1 MQIVS
6 SDLSKKQIETT
17 LHLQSTQS
25 NMMADPIRL
34 QQVFWNILTNAIKF
48 TPEKGKIL
56 IVTKNN
62 EAPASGHVRSITNN
76 NLQTTNN
83 VEQEQEHPQRCLIRI
98 EISDTGI
105 GIEPQVLA
113 NLFKPFEQGDPAITM
128 KYGGLGLGL
137 ALSKA
142 LVERHGGQLMAK
154 SKGEGL
160 GAKFIVEL
168 PVSSKKEEE
177 SVTKDCDDDDVQRTE
192 QRNARN
198 AQTTTTSLV
207 RERGQ
212 EAREEREEEEDEKQI
227 NSEKEQKNLIA
238 SFTSAPSSSSS
249 SSSSVLQEDQPQ
261 QITSDDD
268 YARLHHDD
276 DHHSGASGCKVKI
289 LLVEDNKCSQMI
301 LCRLLRKRL
310 GCDVWT
316 AASVGEAL
324 QVAENERGRFDLV
337 ISDLGLPDASGLD
350 LMPLLKQRYPALRG
364 MALTGFGMEED
375 MRRSKQAGFE
385 IHLTK
390 PVNFGTLE
398 KAIKQLLKSPQGPTK
413 PA

>member
-1 MQIVS
+1 
-6 SDLSKKQIETT
+6 
-17 LHLQSTQS
+17 
-25 NMMADPIRL
+25 MMADPIRL

-48 TPEKGKIL
+48 TPEQGKIL
-56 IVTKNN
+56 IVTKNSPNN
-62 EAPASGHVRSITNN
+62 EASTSGRVRSITNN
-76 NLQTTNN
+76 NPQITND
-83 VEQEQEHPQRCLIRI
+83 VGQEQEHPQRCWIRI

-113 NLFKPFEQGDPAITM
+113 NFFKPFEQGDPAITM

-142 LVERHGGQLMAK
+142 LVESHGGQLMAK

-168 PVSSKKEEE
+168 PVNSKKEEG
-177 SVTKDCDDDDVQRTE
+177 SGTKDCGDDDVQGTKE
-192 QRNARN
+192 RNAKN
-198 AQTTTTSLV
+198 AQTSTTSLV

-212 EAREEREEEEDEKQI
+212 EARGEREEREGEKQT
-227 NSEKEQKNLIA
+227 NSEQEQKNLIA
-238 SFTSAPSSSSS
+238 SSTGASSSS
-249 SSSSVLQEDQPQ
+249 SSSSVLQEDWPQ
-261 QITSDDD
+261 QIITSDDG
-268 YARLHHDD
+268 DD
-276 DHHSGASGCKVKI
+276 VRQQQQQQQHSGAYGCKVKI

-324 QVAENERGRFDLV
+324 QVAEKERGLFDLV

-385 IHLTK
+385 MHLTK

-398 KAIKQLLKSPQGPTK
+398 KAIKQLLQSSPQGPTK
-413 PA
+413 LA